1 MCALQGLSPEGL
13 EKLARAGK
21 QVHKTSRRD
30 LAAVVAGKL
39 NGATTV
45 SGTSYIANL
54 VGISVFATGGI
65 GGVHRGGEVSTCAS
79 CSAPLRSCT
88 HSLACLL
95 LSVAM
100 DVSAD
105 LTELGR
111 TPIAVVCAGA
121 KSLLDIGRTLEFLV
135 RCQPSMRERPGYCT
149 SNDALW

>member
-79 CSAPLRSCT
+79 FSAPLRSCT
-88 HSLACLL
+88 HSLARTCL
-95 LSVAM
+95 
-100 DVSAD
+100 
-105 LTELGR
+105 
-111 TPIAVVCAGA
+111 
-121 KSLLDIGRTLEFLV
+121 
-135 RCQPSMRERPGYCT
+135 
-149 SNDALW
+149 